1 MRPRPLPNAFP
12 TAPRPRLPNAPER
25 RPTAPVLS
33 LYYYVIPGAAP
44 RVAPRPKGDGYA

>member
-25 RPTAPVLS
+25 RPTAPALS

-44 RVAPRPKGDGYA
+44 RVAPRPPEGGHG